1 MDVLVC
7 KDGRQ
12 LLTDGTIDLFINA
25 LWQIR
30 KTKQKRGNLLR
41 NKQTG
46 ERNDVFDWECQWH
59 FPQKLYD
66 ERLHSTSSI
75 PTIQE
80 FGAKLFR
87 SFFEIALTLANATK
101 APKS

>member
-12 LLTDGTIDLFINA
+12 LLTDGTIDLFINP
-25 LWQIR
+25 LWKIR

-66 ERLHSTSSI
+66 ERLHSTSGI

-80 FGAKLFR
+80 LRAKHLR
-87 SFFEIALTLANATK
+87 SFFEVALTLANATK